1 MAKSELMQ
9 LLEQLPSEQQQRMA
23 VYAKSLGIREGDV
36 VFPLLVI
43 LESYSHSLSTLSEQV
58 DRNSQSLIDSI
69 TAKAQEMAAQ
79 AAAEEATKAKESIAR
94 SEVQATEQLRITIH
108 NLVEKAVTDTAKQ
121 TKKQLKALRDAKA
134 QTGALIS
141 LSLFA
146 LGVGC
151 VSAVS
156 AAFGTWLYLGG
167 NQPQAELG
175 RRIVTW
181 SLDEIVECLD
191 VGKSRCEVWV
201 TKPPESDK

>member
-1 MAKSELMQ
+1 MQ
-9 LLEQLPSEQQQRMA
+9 LLEQLPSEQQKRMA

-69 TAKAQEMAAQ
+69 SAKAQEMAAQ
-79 AAAEEATKAKESIAR
+79 AAALEATKAKESITR

-108 NLVEKAVTDTAKQ
+108 NLVEEAVTNTAKQ
-121 TKKQLKALRDAKA
+121 TKKQLNALRDTNA
-134 QTGALIS
+134 QVKVLIN

-146 LGVGC
+146 LFVGC
-151 VSAVS
+151 LSAVS
-156 AAFGTWLYLGG
+156 ASALTWLYLGG
-167 NQPQAELG
+167 NQPQTELG
-175 RRIVTW
+175 RRIASW

-191 VGKSRCEVWV
+191 GGKSRCEVWV
-201 TKPPESDK
+201 TEPPESE